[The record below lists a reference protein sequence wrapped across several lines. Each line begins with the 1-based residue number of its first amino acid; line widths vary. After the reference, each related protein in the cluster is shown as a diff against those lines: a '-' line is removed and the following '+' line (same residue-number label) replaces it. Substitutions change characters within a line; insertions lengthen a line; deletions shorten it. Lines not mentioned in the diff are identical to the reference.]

1 MALSADGRFI
11 VSGSGDNTV
20 KVWGRE
26 TGRLLRSLEG
36 HTAWVK
42 AVALSADGRL
52 VVSGSWDKTVKVWE
66 RETGRLLHSLEGHTS
81 WVTAVALSR
90 RWAPGRQRVL
100 G

>member
-1 MALSADGRFI
+1 M
-11 VSGSGDNTV
+11 
-20 KVWGRE
+20 
-26 TGRLLRSLEG
+26 
-36 HTAWVK
+36 
-42 AVALSADGRL
+42 GRL